1 MPRFFCWAAKYPALE
16 PATVLVMSIIRP
28 TISRFRMVRGTLS
41 SSMLTSTLTTVTTL
55 EIIWGMD
62 WLIIWRRVST
72 SLVYRLMM
80 SPWEWLSK

>member
-1 MPRFFCWAAKYPALE
+1 
-16 PATVLVMSIIRP
+16 
-28 TISRFRMVRGTLS
+28 MVRGTLS